1 MAEEKIPKKGRVTDT
16 LPNAEYRVM
25 LENDQEVIG
34 HLSGTMKQH
43 NINVMPGDEVVIELS
58 PYDLSRG
65 IIVERVDNDEARYFN

>member
-1 MAEEKIPKKGRVTDT
+1 MAEQKIPKEGRVVDT
-16 LPNAEYRVM
+16 LPNAEYRIK

-43 NINVMPGDEVVIELS
+43 NINVMPGDTVRVELS

-65 IIVERVDNDEARYFN
+65 IITERIDN